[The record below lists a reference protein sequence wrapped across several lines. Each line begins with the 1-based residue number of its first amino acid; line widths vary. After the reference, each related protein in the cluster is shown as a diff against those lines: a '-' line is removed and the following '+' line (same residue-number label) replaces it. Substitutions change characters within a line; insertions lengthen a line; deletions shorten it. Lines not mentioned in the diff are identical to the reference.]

1 MTQNDGHTSVL
12 LDNVCKLI
20 HQKVHAENV
29 SLVEKFA
36 KTLYSNMSK
45 EDLANRND
53 SDLYGAALS
62 LWNSL
67 ESHMSDDIM
76 VRVVNPELAKHGW
89 QSSHTIVEIIVKDMP
104 FLVDSVRMALT
115 RENIASHLLLHS
127 PLKIQRND
135 DNKISALSNLKGEQ
149 ASSSTKTVFFIEI
162 DRQTD
167 VKVIESLK
175 LELDK
180 FEVEKIP
187 YKLKV
192 PQIIGRFRVYKT
204 EVYKINEIVLN
215 QNNIKMF
222 KENLIS
228 LVISYNALINMINI
242 TSKDILEKN
251 TKE

>member
-20 HQKVHAENV
+20 HRKVHAENV

-67 ESHMSDDIM
+67 ENHMPDDIM
-76 VRVVNPELAKHGW
+76 VRVLNPELAKHGW
-89 QSSHTIVEIIVKDMP
+89 QSSYTIVEIIVKDMP

-127 PLKIQRND
+127 PLKIQRD
-135 DNKISALSNLKGEQ
+135 SDNKISALSNLKGEQ

-162 DRQTD
+162 D
-167 VKVIESLK
+167 
-175 LELDK
+175 
-180 FEVEKIP
+180 
-187 YKLKV
+187 
-192 PQIIGRFRVYKT
+192 
-204 EVYKINEIVLN
+204 
-215 QNNIKMF
+215 
-222 KENLIS
+222 
-228 LVISYNALINMINI
+228 
-242 TSKDILEKN
+242 
-251 TKE
+251 

>member
-76 VRVVNPELAKHGW
+76 VRVVNPELAKHGCRPDT
-89 QSSHTIVEIIVKDMP
+89 QNVVGRKEFIRGMGQEYGVVYGRPNE
-104 FLVDSVRMALT
+104 VR
-115 RENIASHLLLHS
+115 
-127 PLKIQRND
+127 
-135 DNKISALSNLKGEQ
+135 
-149 ASSSTKTVFFIEI
+149 
-162 DRQTD
+162 
-167 VKVIESLK
+167 
-175 LELDK
+175 
-180 FEVEKIP
+180 
-187 YKLKV
+187 
-192 PQIIGRFRVYKT
+192 IGTF
-204 EVYKINEIVLN
+204 
-215 QNNIKMF
+215 
-222 KENLIS
+222 
-228 LVISYNALINMINI
+228 YN
-242 TSKDILEKN
+242 
-251 TKE
+251 